1 MSRQFNPPNRE
12 LELSS
17 NIRRGGLPVTFK
29 KLAAALLFAACSL
42 PALGQETLVVYWTK
56 GFYPQEDKALDDMI
70 DKFQK
75 KTGVKVELSRYS
87 PQESV
92 PKAVAALDAGTP
104 PDVAYGDV
112 YDFQAAGKW
121 AFEGRLEDLSDIL
134 VPMKA
139 NFLPITL
146 ETTYM
151 LNDKSKKRAYY
162 AFPVKRQ
169 TMHIQYWKD
178 MLAEAGYKESDIP
191 KDWKGYFSFWCGKAQ
206 EGYRKKTGKR
216 VYSIGSPM
224 GVDSS
229 DSFYS
234 FLTYMDG
241 YNVKLVNDD
250 GKLNL
255 GKETRQGLINALID
269 YTFTI
274 NKGCTPP
281 SAINWKDP
289 DNNVNFHN
297 KTIMMTHNAT
307 ISIASKWLDDSNNDK
322 LKPEEREQAKKNY
335 YQLIATAG
343 LPNQPDGRPM
353 QYRAA
358 VKVGVIFES
367 ARNKRRGKEFVAF
380 LMRDENLTPYVEGA
394 LGRWYPVTKAAAA
407 RKYWTE
413 DPHRKVVH
421 DQFSAGTVTFEFTRN
436 YKVTILNNENVWAKA
451 MNRVVTDKWP
461 VEKAVDEMIARIKE
475 VAG

>member
-1 MSRQFNPPNRE
+1 M
-12 LELSS
+12 
-17 NIRRGGLPVTFK
+17 TFK

-42 PALGQETLVVYWTK
+42 PALAQETLVVYWTK

-75 KTGVKVELSRYS
+75 KTGVKVELSRYA

-112 YDFQAAGKW
+112 YDFQVAGKW

-191 KDWKGYFSFWCGKAQ
+191 KTWKAYWDFWCDKAQ
-206 EGYRKKTGKR
+206 AGYRKKSGKR
-216 VYSIGSPM
+216 IYSIGSPM

-234 FLTYMDG
+234 FLTYMDA
-241 YNVKLVNDD
+241 YNVK
-250 GKLNL
+250 
-255 GKETRQGLINALID
+255 
-269 YTFTI
+269 
-274 NKGCTPP
+274 
-281 SAINWKDP
+281 
-289 DNNVNFHN
+289 
-297 KTIMMTHNAT
+297 
-307 ISIASKWLDDSNNDK
+307 
-322 LKPEEREQAKKNY
+322 
-335 YQLIATAG
+335 
-343 LPNQPDGRPM
+343 
-353 QYRAA
+353 
-358 VKVGVIFES
+358 
-367 ARNKRRGKEFVAF
+367 
-380 LMRDENLTPYVEGA
+380 
-394 LGRWYPVTKAAAA
+394 
-407 RKYWTE
+407 
-413 DPHRKVVH
+413 
-421 DQFSAGTVTFEFTRN
+421 
-436 YKVTILNNENVWAKA
+436 
-451 MNRVVTDKWP
+451 
-461 VEKAVDEMIARIKE
+461 
-475 VAG
+475 

>member
-1 MSRQFNPPNRE
+1 
-12 LELSS
+12 L
-17 NIRRGGLPVTFK
+17 RR
-29 KLAAALLFAACSL
+29 LAAALALAAFCGAAS
-42 PALGQETLVVYWTK
+42 AQETLVVYFAK
-56 GFYPQEDKALDDMI
+56 GFYPAEDKAVDELV

-75 KTGVKVELSRYS
+75 KTGVKVELSRYA
-87 PQESV
+87 PQEMI
-92 PKAVAALDAGTP
+92 PKTVAALDAGSP
-104 PDVAYGDV
+104 PDVVYGDV
-112 YDFQAAGKW
+112 FDFQVAGKW

-139 NFLPITL
+139 KFLPNTL

-151 LNDKSKKRAYY
+151 YNGKAKKRGYY

-178 MLAEAGYKESDIP
+178 MLAEAGFKESDIP
-191 KDWKGYFSFWCGKAQ
+191 KDWKGYFAFWCGKAQ

-216 VYSIGSPM
+216 VYSVGSPM

-234 FLTYMDG
+234 FLTYMDA
-241 YNVKLVNDD
+241 YNVKLVDDD
-250 GKLNL
+250 GKLRVDD
-255 GKETRQGLINALID
+255 KQVRTGLAGALRD
-269 YTFTI
+269 YTETI
-274 NKGCTPP
+274 GKGCTPP

-322 LKPEEREQAKKNY
+322 LKPEERAQAKKNY
-335 YQLIATAG
+335 EELIATAAF
-343 LPNQPDGRPM
+343 PNKPDGKPM
-353 QYRAA
+353 QYRSA
-358 VKVGVIFES
+358 VKVGVVFEN
-367 ARNKRRGKEFVAF
+367 AKQKKRAKEFVAF
-380 LMRDENLTPYVEGA
+380 LMEDENLTPYVEGA
-394 LGRWYPVTKAAAA
+394 LGRWYPVTKSGAE
-407 RKYWTE
+407 RKFWTE

-421 DQFSAGTVTFEFTRN
+421 DQFSAGTVSFEFTKN
-436 YKVTILNNENVWAKA
+436 WKFTILNNENVWAKA

-461 VEKAVDEMIARIKE
+461 VDKAVDEMVKRIKD